1 MYLLFNLIDPVKISK
16 VPELKYVKTPVDL
29 IELLID
35 HSGESLEFV
44 KLIVMGVF

>member
-1 MYLLFNLIDPVKISK
+1 MSILLNLTVHVTITK

-44 KLIVMGVF
+44 K